1 MAKRNKKI
9 HRLNPNAKNPTLD
22 FISFVLK
29 EYPLRIFIVIV
40 AIVVSALAT
49 IKGTLFMKNL
59 VDDYIVP
66 MTKVADPDFG
76 PLAMALFKITLI
88 YLFLKSVYL
97 QILIV
102 SLFQLQKRM
111 LNLWKRPKKQYP

>member
-1 MAKRNKKI
+1 M
-9 HRLNPNAKNPTLD
+9 D

-88 YLFLKSVYL
+88 YLTGALCSASIMVDRL
-97 QILIV
+97 LGDTG
-102 SLFQLQKRM
+102 
-111 LNLWKRPKKQYP
+111 

>member
-66 MTKVADPDFG
+66 LTKVADPDFG
-76 PLAMALFKITLI
+76 PLAMALFKI
-88 YLFLKSVYL
+88 
-97 QILIV
+97 
-102 SLFQLQKRM
+102 M
-111 LNLWKRPKKQYP
+111 LLWIQCDDGLRESGNY